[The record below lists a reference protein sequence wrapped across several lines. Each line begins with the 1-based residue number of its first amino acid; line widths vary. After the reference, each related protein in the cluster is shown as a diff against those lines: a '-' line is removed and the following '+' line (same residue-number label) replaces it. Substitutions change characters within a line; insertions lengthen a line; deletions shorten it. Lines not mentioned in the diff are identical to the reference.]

1 MLGSVILKLTPQEK
15 VENHFD
21 LRGQLGCTNFGF
33 IGLGSMAKP
42 MARI

>member
-1 MLGSVILKLTPQEK
+1 PQEK
-15 VENHFD
+15 VENHFDD